1 MSGLELY
8 DDEQTIFSLDANRY
22 ISNQHHVYAII
33 IETSEEFDDDNNPI
47 INPQNIQQGAKHM
60 TEGET
65 EVTITARVKVR
76 LRAAEWETIKETVNH
91 DAVIPPEL
99 TREVLMG
106 AKTSCI
112 SKGSA
117 YYRRKAKSKE
127 GENQSVWQARYY
139 EKSAAMHHI
148 PMTEGTTNMDLRWI
162 PWSKTT
168 EEIWYKILSHPSYLQ
183 NLEKTSCQK
192 HRKQHS

>member
-1 MSGLELY
+1 M
-8 DDEQTIFSLDANRY
+8 IN
-22 ISNQHHVYAII
+22 
-33 IETSEEFDDDNNPI
+33 ETSEEFDDDNNPL

-60 TEGET
+60 IERET
-65 EVTITARVKVR
+65 EATITVRVKVR
-76 LRAAEWETIKETVNH
+76 LTAAEWETIKETVNH
-91 DAVIPPEL
+91 SAVIPPEL

-117 YYRRKAKSKE
+117 CYRRKAKSKE
-127 GENQSVWQARYY
+127 AENQSVRQARYC
-139 EKSAAMHHI
+139 EKSVAMHHI
-148 PMTEGTTNMDLRWI
+148 PMTEGTTDMDLGWI

-168 EEIWYKILSHPSYLQ
+168 EEIWYKILSHPSYQ
-183 NLEKTSCQK
+183 SMNEKTSCQK